1 MTEIRITG
9 FGGQGVIRCG
19 FIIGKAASLFGGK
32 NATLTQ
38 SFGPEARGSACSAQV
53 LVSDDKV
60 LYPYITIPEIL
71 VAMSQE
77 GYAKH
82 KDNLKDGGIL
92 ITDEDLV
99 KMDKPKGGIRHY
111 AIPATRLAEEMKNK
125 MVANIV
131 MFGFFTAVT
140 DVITAEAAKKA
151 LPGSVPE
158 RLLDLNVKAFE
169 KGYEFGRN
177 LLDQKK

>member
-9 FGGQGVIRCG
+9 FGGQGIIRCG
-19 FIIGKAASLFGGK
+19 LIIGKAASLFDGK

-38 SFGPEARGSACSAQV
+38 SFGPEARGSACSAQ
-53 LVSDDKV
+53 LLISDDNV
-60 LYPYITIPEIL
+60 LYPYVTIPDIL
-71 VAMSQE
+71 VVMSQE
-77 GYAKH
+77 GYTKH
-82 KDNLKDGGIL
+82 KDNLKGDGIM

-99 KMDKPKGGIRHY
+99 KFDKLKDGVTHY
-111 AIPATRLAEEMKNK
+111 AIPATRIAEEMKNK

-140 DVITAEAAKKA
+140 NIITAEGAKKA

-169 KGYEFGRN
+169 KGYEYGRSIMN
-177 LLDQKK
+177 QRK